1 LAEAEVTL
9 RAIAWDIDGTLVDS
23 EPLHH
28 RVLVGSGLRWGVDLT
43 DVPENLF
50 RGVHMHDVWTALRP
64 RFPADLRLEDWIA
77 ALEEDYAREAGGLLA
92 LPGAME
98 AVRAFADSGLAQVC
112 VSNSSRRVVDA
123 NLVALGVAPYI
134 DFSISLDDVE
144 HGKPAPEPY
153 RRACE
158 RLGLAPDSVLA
169 VEDSATGLRSARAA
183 GLRSAAYAPN
193 GHVPGDADVVV
204 ADHAELLDWVRAARA
219 SG

>member
-1 LAEAEVTL
+1 L

-28 RVLVGSGLRWGVDLT
+28 RVLVQSVRRWGVDLT
-43 DVPENLF
+43 DLPESLF
-50 RGVHMHDVWTALRP
+50 RGVHMLDVWTALRA
-64 RFPADLRLEDWIA
+64 RLPAALRQEDWIE

-92 LPGAME
+92 LPGALE

-123 NLVALGVAPYI
+123 NLAALGVAPYI
-134 DFSISLDDVE
+134 AFSISLDDVT
-144 HGKPAPEPY
+144 HGKPDPEPY
-153 RRACE
+153 RSACE

-193 GHVPGDADVVV
+193 GHVPGEADVVV
-204 ADHAELLDWVRAARA
+204 QDHTQLLDWVRTTRA
-219 SG
+219 GD